1 MKALYEDVRAIG
13 TPKWVSESGTA
24 RVTPRELPFS
34 IGSACSACW
43 EHLPRSSENVCY
55 FLLQIKRLWIGHYD
69 FVSLGMKYSVAV
81 MSHVSLCHAWFRGLW
96 RFCFWVLVT
105 TLSYT
110 LIFFFSRLAMNLLHI
125 STRTVLLASFV
136 LLKHSLREAKFVKK
150 SRDLT

>member
-55 FLLQIKRLWIGHYD
+55 FLLQIKRLWIGRYD

-96 RFCFWVLVT
+96 RYCFWVLVT

-110 LIFFFSRLAMNLLHI
+110 YFFSADWLWIYCTLALVQSYWLRSYYWNIAWEKPNLWKNHEI
-125 STRTVLLASFV
+125 
-136 LLKHSLREAKFVKK
+136 
-150 SRDLT
+150 